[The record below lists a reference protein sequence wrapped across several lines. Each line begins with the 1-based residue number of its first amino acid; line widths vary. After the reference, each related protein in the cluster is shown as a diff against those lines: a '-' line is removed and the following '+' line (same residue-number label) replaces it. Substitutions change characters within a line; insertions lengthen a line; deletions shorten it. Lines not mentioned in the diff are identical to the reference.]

1 MNARAW
7 LILFLLA
14 GCGDDSAVVPDAGG
28 RGDSGMMMRADAGRS
43 DAGGETPDSGAP
55 DGGSVDAGGCA
66 LGACPPVADLDRDVV
81 ETRLTLDLSTSAGTA
96 DVRVAPSATS
106 SGLSFEVG
114 DLTIASVGAL
124 DGDTVTP
131 LMFAVDEGRLD
142 IGVAPGTEEIV
153 VRIAYT
159 FADHD
164 AFDGWMPES
173 GLSFLWP
180 TFCGNLYP
188 CHSNPADGSTFEMN
202 VTGAPAG
209 AELVYPETIPESAP
223 TYMPALAVGDY
234 TYERIGETTAGTEV
248 GMWFLPGERDTMRMG
263 AANLDDYFDYLE
275 ETYGAYAFGARVGS
289 VSAPWGPGAYGGME
303 HHPYW
308 HVATD
313 ALNAEEVHAHEAAHG
328 WFGNG
333 VRIECWE
340 DFVLSEGLASY
351 LAARAIEAADGA
363 AAGTALWADYQ
374 GQLERAVMRGDTLA
388 LPDSTCNEIDILT
401 HPLWSNIPYMKGAF
415 FMRAVEI
422 AVGRA
427 ELDAALR
434 AFYEANVGRAARMQD
449 LLDAI
454 QADTGFDPSTLADDW
469 LRTLGIPE

>member
-1 MNARAW
+1 M
-7 LILFLLA
+7 LVVLA
-14 GCGDDSAVVPDAGG
+14 GCGDDAALRPDAGG
-28 RGDSGMMMRADAGRS
+28 SGDSGMMRLDADRPDAGGTADAGS
-43 DAGGETPDSGAP
+43 T
-55 DGGSVDAGGCA
+55 DGGSIDAGGCA
-66 LGACPPVADLDRDVV
+66 LGECPPAADLARDVID
-81 ETRLTLDLSTSAGTA
+81 TRLRLDLATHEGSADLT
-96 DVRVAPSATS
+96 VAASATS
-106 SGLSFEVG
+106 HGLTLEIG
-114 DLTIASVGAL
+114 DLTIASVGAVGG
-124 DGDTVTP
+124 DGVTP
-131 LMFAVDEGRLD
+131 LMYAVEDGRVD
-142 IGVAPGTEEIV
+142 IGLAPGADDVV
-153 VRIAYT
+153 VRIEYS

-164 AFDGWMPES
+164 AFDGWMPDS

-188 CHSNPADGSTFEMN
+188 CHSNPADGSTFEMA

-209 AELVYPETIPESAP
+209 AELVFPATIPSSAP

-234 TYERIGETTAGTEV
+234 TYERLGETTAGTEV
-248 GMWFLPGERDTMRMG
+248 GIWYLPGERDTMRAG
-263 AANLDDYFDYLE
+263 AASLEQYFEYFE
-275 ETYGAYAFGARVGS
+275 ATYGAYSFGTRVAS

-313 ALNAEEVHAHEAAHG
+313 ALGAAEVHAHEAAHG

-351 LAARAIEAADGA
+351 LAARAIEAADGP
-363 AAGTALWADYQ
+363 AAGTAIWADYQ
-374 GQLERAVMRGDTLA
+374 DQLERAVERGDTIA
-388 LPDSTCNEIDILT
+388 LPDSSCNEIDILT
-401 HPLWSNIPYMKGAF
+401 HAIWSNIPYMKGAF
-415 FMRAVEI
+415 FMRAVET

-454 QADTGFDPSTLADDW
+454 ETDTGFDPSALADDW
-469 LRTLGIPE
+469 LRSLGTP